1 MWYHFPFEHLSNSCD
16 LGIQSEIIRILND
29 IPLGKSK
36 IYCFSNCTFGQD
48 GYVIVFL
55 LSSGGNVY
63 RCLASEKY
71 HVVMSLL
78 IFLGF
83 PGTSPFLI
91 KTRAYSIGP
100 VCSLGWLSLDS
111 MVDDWDAI
119 PEVRTRMRQQ
129 RTLFVKEDGKEK
141 PEATISCGEL
151 NFHVLKPLVE
161 KLEESPGVLGMHSV
175 PHLQKQILDWYY
187 INYVVCKIDCPI
199 YFQVAF
205 VWESFMLSTKWCYK
219 PSLVLIQLKDQVTLP
234 EVRGPH
240 QQANFEVFAKLA
252 KKFMVLV
259 KRKLQ
264 RDQVCRSVL
273 FRKLL
278 ALAFASTR
286 ANAEDLVVIQNGFQ
300 WFHGYLQQH

>member
-1 MWYHFPFEHLSNSCD
+1 MSGFRKVSCCHVFID
-16 LGIQSEIIRILND
+16 LLGISWYQPFFDQNQGILNRT
-29 IPLGKSK
+29 
-36 IYCFSNCTFGQD
+36 C
-48 GYVIVFL
+48 L
-55 LSSGGNVY
+55 LSGM
-63 RCLASEKY
+63 A
-71 HVVMSLL
+71 
-78 IFLGF
+78 
-83 PGTSPFLI
+83 
-91 KTRAYSIGP
+91 
-100 VCSLGWLSLDS
+100 SLDS

-129 RTLFVKEDGKEK
+129 RILFVKEDGKEK

-240 QQANFEVFAKLA
+240 QQANFEVFCK
-252 KKFMVLV
+252 VGQEV
-259 KRKLQ
+259 
-264 RDQVCRSVL
+264 
-273 FRKLL
+273 
-278 ALAFASTR
+278 
-286 ANAEDLVVIQNGFQ
+286 
-300 WFHGYLQQH
+300 HGTSQA